1 MYTKQDVALA
11 NNLLKLLA
19 KAKIELEGLE
29 VFAAADAMKWYSN
42 LVKTIET
49 EASTPPP
56 APKQDKIEEVKEP
69 EKKPLKKR

>member
-1 MYTKQDVALA
+1 MFNKQDVALA

-29 VFAAADAMKWYSN
+29 IFAAADAMKWYSN
-42 LVKTIET
+42 LVKTIEAD
-49 EASTPPP
+49 ASKPPP
-56 APKQDKIEEVKEP
+56 APQQDKIENKEP